1 MRTLK
6 EFSSFSNLSF
16 LVSKMEWGSLQGN
29 YGDLCMCV
37 HAGVYVC
44 ACVCRCTSRVSQQLP
59 GVMGKLISARM
70 KGAMG

>member
-16 LVSKMEWGSLQGN
+16 LVSKRERGSLQGN

-37 HAGVYVC
+37 HAGV
-44 ACVCRCTSRVSQQLP
+44 CVCVCVCVYVHLVCLP
-59 GVMGKLISARM
+59 AAPGGNGKVN
-70 KGAMG
+70 